1 MHALDPAKYTDA
13 KGKIVVD
20 IDFNRPVGEG
30 YIKNNATT
38 QANGTAGEYRWT
50 NSFSVGLDKTT
61 KKPYTAFPDISKGTK
76 NPRSSQSEINMF
88 DINPEIIE
96 RSLESAWHSE
106 TLEHYQ
112 EDKEYH
118 ALDFS
123 KEEDVRFAI
132 QKWLKNEGE
141 DSCSWRNNEKPI
153 YKESLRYAIT
163 KDGCLNADVWLPG
176 IDGIGGDFEQ
186 LKAHTKTS
194 FSFYGMNGFTNPS

>member
-1 MHALDPAKYTDA
+1 
-13 KGKIVVD
+13 
-20 IDFNRPVGEG
+20 
-30 YIKNNATT
+30 
-38 QANGTAGEYRWT
+38 
-50 NSFSVGLDKTT
+50 
-61 KKPYTAFPDISKGTK
+61 
-76 NPRSSQSEINMF
+76 MF
-88 DINPEIIE
+88 DVNPEIIE

-106 TLEHYQ
+106 TLEYYQ
-112 EDKEYH
+112 EDKEYY

-153 YKESLRYAIT
+153 YKEILRYAIT

-186 LKAHTKTS
+186 FKSSYKNFLLILWDEWFHELFIEADLSNYKVRIDNEFVRFPHMPELWKEPI
-194 FSFYGMNGFTNPS
+194 YELEKQ